1 MGAERLVFT
10 QAMDFAELGN
20 LLQQGYNKGSRPV
33 EIAFED
39 VDLPELICRSA
50 TLHSNGGSSRLCLGG
65 KVLDMLGDR
74 HLPMGILKTRYIR
87 EFENRKPF
95 SAYLVYVPVR

>member
-39 VDLPELICRSA
+39 VDLP
-50 TLHSNGGSSRLCLGG
+50 
-65 KVLDMLGDR
+65 
-74 HLPMGILKTRYIR
+74 
-87 EFENRKPF
+87 
-95 SAYLVYVPVR
+95 